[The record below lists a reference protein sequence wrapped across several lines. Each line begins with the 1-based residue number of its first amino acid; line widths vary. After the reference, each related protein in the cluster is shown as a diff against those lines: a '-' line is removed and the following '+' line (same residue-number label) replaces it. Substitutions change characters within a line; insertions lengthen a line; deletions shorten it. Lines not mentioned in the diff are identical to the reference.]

1 MLIVTVTLLP
11 GGDRSRAQEIAS
23 ASITNTSDLSD
34 LSNYAVIASERGS
47 PVTGLPDQ
55 TVGVEVEMHD
65 RHQSVWSLVAKA
77 ALHAAEKINLRGR
90 RAA

>member
-1 MLIVTVTLLP
+1 MLVVTVMLVP

-23 ASITNTSDLSD
+23 ASITNTSDLAD

-47 PVTGLPDQ
+47 DVTGLPDQ
-55 TVGVEVEMHD
+55 TVGFEIEGHD
-65 RHQSVWSLVAKA
+65 RRQSVWSLVAKA
-77 ALHAAEKINLRGR
+77 ALHAAGQINRRGR